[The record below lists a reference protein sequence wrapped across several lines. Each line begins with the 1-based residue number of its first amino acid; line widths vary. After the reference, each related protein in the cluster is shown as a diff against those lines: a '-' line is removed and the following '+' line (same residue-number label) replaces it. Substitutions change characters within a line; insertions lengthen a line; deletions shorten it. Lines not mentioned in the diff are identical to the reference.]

1 MAARTI
7 HEVLDRDREL
17 YPEFR
22 DLSENDRRLDE
33 MSAIMD
39 GCGYSAEFNLMKRA
53 LLTTRRTLEFEHNMR

>member
-1 MAARTI
+1 MARTI

-22 DLSENDRRLDE
+22 SLLDNPERLDE

-39 GCGYSAEFNLMKRA
+39 GCNYSAEFNLMRRSLGLAKRV
-53 LLTTRRTLEFEHNMR
+53 LEFEHNLK